1 MPSCASYFAIT
12 FACLYVAFMF
22 WSHVTFTGLVPE
34 LSTPVTAINTNVEYF
49 MGIIDVNALYTS
61 DRWIVSWD
69 LLCVR

>member
-1 MPSCASYFAIT
+1 
-12 FACLYVAFMF
+12 MF